1 MIRFGYAWTALVSA
15 TFHRLWW
22 SLHSLLLVFPAAAI
36 CLFVLRWRGRF
47 PQQEPEQI
55 VHTLSLFTEV
65 VVIYMFASFLVP
77 VVALSFGTTGLGG
90 DREEGT
96 LVFLLTRG
104 IPRWSI
110 SLGKLAATLPLV
122 VVFTVAAYW
131 ATCRLA
137 GPAGQL
143 AWQAFLPPLF
153 WGAVAYGCFF
163 HLLAA
168 LVRYPTIIAVVYALF
183 VETLLGN
190 LPGVIKQ
197 LSISFYIRSW
207 IYRIGEPWG
216 VEPPSTFLPI
226 SAAGCAAVLM
236 SVAGASVL
244 LSLWVLQRK
253 EYIEKES

>member
-36 CLFVLRWRGRF
+36 WLFVLRWRGRF

-55 VHTLSLFTEV
+55 VH
-65 VVIYMFASFLVP
+65 
-77 VVALSFGTTGLGG
+77 
-90 DREEGT
+90 
-96 LVFLLTRG
+96 LLTRG

-110 SLGKLAATLPLV
+110 SLGKLAA
-122 VVFTVAAYW
+122 
-131 ATCRLA
+131 
-137 GPAGQL
+137 
-143 AWQAFLPPLF
+143 
-153 WGAVAYGCFF
+153 
-163 HLLAA
+163 
-168 LVRYPTIIAVVYALF
+168 
-183 VETLLGN
+183 

-197 LSISFYIRSW
+197 LSISFYVRSW

-236 SVAGASVL
+236 SVAGVSVL